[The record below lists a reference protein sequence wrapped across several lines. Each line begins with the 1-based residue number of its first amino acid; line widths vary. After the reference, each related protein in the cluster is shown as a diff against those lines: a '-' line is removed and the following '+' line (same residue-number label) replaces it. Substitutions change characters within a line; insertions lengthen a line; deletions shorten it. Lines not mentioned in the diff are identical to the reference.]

1 MVTDAQARAALAVWN
16 GTPGTDLVAM
26 RAVLESFES
35 AEIARLEY
43 AQKDAAE
50 VTALFASVTEG
61 SDMTTELRHAAIPLM
76 ARDPLYETAQGERTE
91 FQKGQDQRVAEA
103 KALLHAPKD
112 SLGRIVPGIEAAEHQ
127 RRMREQG

>member
-16 GTPGTDLVAM
+16 ATPGTDLVAM

-50 VTALFASVTEG
+50 VTALFASATEG
-61 SDMTTELRHAAIPLM
+61 SDMTTEQLVAVEDAYALAHPLTAA
-76 ARDPLYETAQGERTE
+76 RR
-91 FQKGQDQRVAEA
+91 
-103 KALLHAPKD
+103 
-112 SLGRIVPGIEAAEHQ
+112 AAGK
-127 RRMREQG
+127 EQS